1 MQLIT
6 QKLSTALP
14 TMPVENGEE
23 LNLFLRLFRII
34 RLHARFFKVKDDR
47 DAIFVI
53 VAEYAIV
60 SIGSIRDEIW

>member
-14 TMPVENGEE
+14 TVPVENGEE

-34 RLHARFFKVKDDR
+34 RLHPRFFKVKDDR

-60 SIGSIRDEIW
+60 SVGSIGDEIW